1 MHRATPEVRAP
12 ESQEDR
18 ERRWLW
24 LTGLWFLPIGTFL
37 YLLLPATRLDMLLL
51 FSGGLVAAPLPALVL
66 TRRRN
71 VQVARR
77 LTGEQEEA
85 EALRQQLAT
94 ISHRVGRLREELSA
108 ANEQARL
115 SHQLTLLGQFTAGF
129 LHEYN
134 NPLAILIN
142 RIEILLDERRDDG
155 ALCADLD
162 QMLGEARYMSRIAQT
177 LLQAL
182 RRERGAEAFAPC
194 MPGDAMQAAARAM
207 APAAQAAGVRIMLE
221 TPDVPRVEVP
231 DHAVSEVLRGLIG
244 NAITALKGRDGA
256 TVWLRLEP
264 YRSPGTRVVL
274 RVEDNGP
281 GVADNLRGHLFEP
294 FALQSSGRGH
304 LGLGLFLAASL
315 LDTYDGSLRYE
326 PRAGGGA
333 CFVLE
338 MPAARFTHDQ
348 PFHWF
353 VKGTPE

>member
-1 MHRATPEVRAP
+1 MRATSPDIRGPEI
-12 ESQEDR
+12 QEDPKW
-18 ERRWLW
+18 RWLW
-24 LTGLWFLPIGTFL
+24 LTGLWFLPIGAVL
-37 YLLLPATRLDMLLL
+37 YLVLPETRLDALLV
-51 FSGGLVAAPLPALVL
+51 FSGGLAAAPLPALLL

-71 VQVARR
+71 TEIARR
-77 LTGEQEEA
+77 LTGEREEA
-85 EALRQQLAT
+85 ESLKQQLAT

-142 RIEILLDERRDDG
+142 RIEILLDERKEDG
-155 ALCADLD
+155 PLCADLD
-162 QMLGEARYMSRIAQT
+162 QMLAEARYMSKIAQT
-177 LLQAL
+177 LLRAL

-194 MPGDAMQAAARAM
+194 MPAEAMQGAARAL
-207 APAAQAAGVRIMLE
+207 APAAEAGGVRIVVE
-221 TPDVPRVEVP
+221 TPEAPRVEVP
-231 DHAVSEVLRGLIG
+231 DHAVSEVLRGLIA
-244 NAITALKGRDGA
+244 NAIAALKGRAEG
-256 TVWLRLEP
+256 TIWLRLEA
-264 YRSPGTRVVL
+264 YHSPGARVVL

-281 GVADNLRGHLFEP
+281 GVAESVRAHLFEP
-294 FALQSSGRGH
+294 FALQSAGREH

-326 PRAGGGA
+326 VRAGGGA

-353 VKGTPE
+353 LKGTPQ

>member
-1 MHRATPEVRAP
+1 MRTTTPDIRGLEG
-12 ESQEDR
+12 QEDPKW
-18 ERRWLW
+18 RWLW
-24 LTGLWFLPIGTFL
+24 LTGLWFLPIGAVL
-37 YLLLPATRLDMLLL
+37 YLVLPETRLDTLVL
-51 FSGGLVAAPLPALVL
+51 FSCGLAAAPLPAVIL
-66 TRRRN
+66 TRRR
-71 VQVARR
+71 AAAASRR
-77 LTGEQEEA
+77 LTGEREEA

-142 RIEILLDERRDDG
+142 RIEILLDERREDG
-155 ALCADLD
+155 ALCTDLD
-162 QMLGEARYMSRIAQT
+162 QMLSEARYMSKIAQT
-177 LLQAL
+177 LLRAL
-182 RRERGAEAFAPC
+182 RRERGAEAYAPC
-194 MPGDAMQAAARAM
+194 IPAEAMQGAARAL
-207 APAAQAAGVRIMLE
+207 APAAEAEGVRIVLE

-231 DHAVSEVLRGLIG
+231 DHAVSEVLRGLIA
-244 NAITALKGRDGA
+244 NAVTALKGRAEGA
-256 TVWLRLEP
+256 IWLRLEP
-264 YRSPGTRVVL
+264 YRSPGARVVL

-281 GVADNLRGHLFEP
+281 GVAEGMRAHLFEP
-294 FALQSSGRGH
+294 FALQSTGREH

-315 LDTYDGSLRYE
+315 MDTYDGSLRYE
-326 PRAGGGA
+326 PRTGGGA

-353 VKGTPE
+353 LKGTPE